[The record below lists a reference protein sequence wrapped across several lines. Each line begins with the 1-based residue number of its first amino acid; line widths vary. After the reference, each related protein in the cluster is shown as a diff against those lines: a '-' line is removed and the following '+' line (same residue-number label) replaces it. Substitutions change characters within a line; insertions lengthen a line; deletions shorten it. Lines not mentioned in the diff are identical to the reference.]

1 MTDLTTLLEVG
12 GPLAALGGGAAYTR
26 AKYPAAYWSTIGLPI
41 STTRLLSSYGSVM
54 EACGLT
60 VAPSRLRI
68 LAVKATTRREVR
80 PVPPRRG
87 IIRPTTTGLRIRLR
101 LAPGQEPADVAAS
114 AERLRHAW
122 GVHAVYVT
130 TLKPGVVELRLVG
143 YDVLRRVRMPR
154 TRKLPSGLLKVP
166 VALREDAT
174 PFVRDYRT
182 VPHQLTLG
190 ATLSGK
196 SMYLRHLV
204 AGLARQP
211 VALVGIDCK
220 RGVELSPFGARL
232 SALATDPDQAADL
245 LPALIDEMET
255 RYDLIKSRQGI
266 APNTPDEEIT
276 SDIWGLPESE
286 RPVPIVLFV
295 DEVAEL
301 FLVATRKDEE
311 RRDEMVTQLIRLAQL
326 GRAAGIYLEVCG
338 QRFGAELGKG
348 ATMLRAQLTGRVCH
362 RVNDEAS
369 AKMALGDIAPEAVGA
384 ACAIAPERPGLA
396 VAGDTSGGW
405 SRIRTPYLSL
415 GEAAEICRDSA
426 HLVPDLPALKR
437 FQPYAPARPV
447 KAAGSNVQ
455 PRPAT
460 N

>member
-1 MTDLTTLLEVG
+1 
-12 GPLAALGGGAAYTR
+12 
-26 AKYPAAYWSTIGLPI
+26 
-41 STTRLLSSYGSVM
+41 
-54 EACGLT
+54 
-60 VAPSRLRI
+60 
-68 LAVKATTRREVR
+68 
-80 PVPPRRG
+80 
-87 IIRPTTTGLRIRLR
+87 
-101 LAPGQEPADVAAS
+101 
-114 AERLRHAW
+114 
-122 GVHAVYVT
+122 VYVT
-130 TLKPGVVELRLVG
+130 TVKPGVVELRLVG
-143 YDVLRRVRMPR
+143 FDVLRRVRMPR
-154 TRKLPSGLLKVP
+154 KVDAKFLQVP
-166 VALREDAT
+166 VALREDAM
-174 PFVRDYRT
+174 PFIRDYMT

-196 SMYLRHLV
+196 SMYLRHLI
-204 AGLARQP
+204 AGLAPQR

-220 RGVELSPFGARL
+220 RGVELAPFASRL
-232 SALATDPDQAADL
+232 SALATEPEQAAEL
-245 LPALIDEMET
+245 LPVLVKEMED
-255 RYDLIKSRQGI
+255 RYDLIKVRQGM
-266 APNTPDEEIT
+266 APDTPAEEIT

-286 RPVPIVLFV
+286 RPVPLVLFV

-369 AKMALGDIAPEAVGA
+369 AKMALGDIAPEAVSA

-415 GEAAEICRDSA
+415 SDAAAACRESTR
-426 HLVPDLPALKR
+426 LVPDVPALKP
-437 FQPYAPARPV
+437 FLPEAVVRPV
-447 KAAGSNVQ
+447 ASPAPVVE

-460 N
+460 G